1 MNEPHAA
8 TGSIRDRESRAADD
22 RAAADDARVDAL
34 FRSAPIPILIEDWSG
49 IKRWI
54 DTLKARGVTDLEAY
68 LDAHPDVIDEVR
80 RLHAFVDAND
90 ATLALFD
97 AQSKDA
103 FFAAAQRLLPAS
115 RLSNSQVLHAM
126 FEGRSSCQGER
137 TLATLSGRKVP
148 IVWRCALPADDD
160 AYRRLHF
167 YAFDV
172 TEYKEN
178 SERLDALRAQLA
190 RTARAS
196 MMGQLV
202 ASITHE
208 IGQPLGAIRTA
219 LDAAVRWLDRTEP
232 NVAEATAAFRHASRW
247 TDDMA
252 NICRRLRG
260 FLAGAPV
267 EAVALDCAEV
277 VASAMQLI
285 ASEAGTHGIALG
297 SEVAPGTTAHADRI
311 QLQQVLT
318 NLLINGIHAIDATRD
333 DGRERRLHVRAGRY
347 DDTHTL
353 FEVADTGC
361 GIASTPP
368 DAIFQPFSSTKR
380 DGMGMGLPISKS
392 IVEAHGGAIWIGD
405 TGAHGTR
412 FCFTLP
418 SAPRANGS
426 TADAAQRDR
435 RQGAQ

>member
-8 TGSIRDRESRAADD
+8 ADTMPDRDTRAGD
-22 RAAADDARVDAL
+22 DAL
-34 FRSAPIPILIEDWSG
+34 FRCAPIPILIEDWFG
-49 IKRWI
+49 IKCWI

-90 ATLALFD
+90 ATLSLFE
-97 AQSKDA
+97 AASKDA
-103 FFAAAQRLLPAS
+103 FFAAAGQLLPAS
-115 RLSNSQVLHAM
+115 RISNSQVLHAM
-126 FEGRSSCQGER
+126 FEGRTSCQGER
-137 TLATLSGRKVP
+137 TLSTLTGRKVP
-148 IVWRCALPADDD
+148 IVWRCSLPAEDDK
-160 AYRRLHF
+160 YRRLHF

-178 SERLDALRAQLA
+178 DERLDALRSQLA

-232 NVAEATAAFRHASRW
+232 DVAEATAAVRHASRW

-267 EAVALDCAEV
+267 EAVELDCAEV
-277 VASAMQLI
+277 VASAVQLV
-285 ASEAGTHGIALG
+285 ASEASAHAITLAA
-297 SEVAPGTTAHADRI
+297 EVAAGATAHADRI

-318 NLLINGIHAIDATRD
+318 NLLINGIHAIDAAPAD
-333 DGRERRLHVRAGRY
+333 AREPLLRVRAGRY

-353 FEVADTGC
+353 FEVVDNGC
-361 GIASTPP
+361 GISGAPH

-392 IVEAHGGAIWIGD
+392 IVEAHGGTIWIGD
-405 TGAHGTR
+405 TGPHGTR
-412 FCFTLP
+412 ICFTLP
-418 SAPRANGS
+418 SS
-426 TADAAQRDR
+426 THAAAAQRER
-435 RQGAQ
+435 RGAPDSAGPAPGRADD

>member
-8 TGSIRDRESRAADD
+8 ADTMPDRTMR
-22 RAAADDARVDAL
+22 ADDARVDTL
-34 FRSAPIPILIEDWSG
+34 FRRAPIPILIEDWSG

-54 DTLKARGVTDLEAY
+54 DTLKARGVTDLDAY
-68 LDAHPDVIDEVR
+68 LDAHPDVIDEMR

-90 ATLALFD
+90 ATLSLFE
-97 AQSKDA
+97 AASKDA
-103 FFAAAQRLLPAS
+103 FFAAAGQLLPAS

-126 FEGRSSCQGER
+126 FAGRSSCQGER
-137 TLATLSGRKVP
+137 TLSTLTGRKVP
-148 IVWRCALPADDD
+148 IVWRCSLPADDD

-190 RTARAS
+190 RTARVS

-219 LDAAVRWLDRTEP
+219 LDAAVRWLERSEP
-232 NVAEATAAFRHASRW
+232 DIAEATAAFRHASRW

-267 EAVALDCAEV
+267 EAVDLDCAEV
-277 VASAMQLI
+277 VASAMQLV
-285 ASEAGTHGIALG
+285 ASEASAHAITLAA
-297 SEVAPGTTAHADRI
+297 EVAAGTTAHADRI

-318 NLLINGIHAIDATRD
+318 NLLINGIHAIDAAPAD
-333 DGRERRLHVRAGRY
+333 ARERLLRVRAGRY

-353 FEVADTGC
+353 FEVADDGC
-361 GIASTPP
+361 GIAGAPR

-392 IVEAHGGAIWIGD
+392 IVEAHGGTIWIGD
-405 TGAHGTR
+405 TGPHGTR
-412 FCFTLP
+412 ICFTLP
-418 SAPRANGS
+418 SSAHAAAGAGPASGRA
-426 TADAAQRDR
+426 DD
-435 RQGAQ
+435 